1 MRAAAIIA
9 GVLLPPL
16 GVYLSEGV
24 TRNFWIA
31 AGLTLIAFVPGL
43 IYAELVVLRPDLF
56 VPRTRPNPS
65 PPA

>member
-1 MRAAAIIA
+1 MRAAAVIA
-9 GVLLPPL
+9 ALLLPPL

-31 AGLTLIAFVPGL
+31 AGLTLIAFVPGV

-56 VPRTRPNPS
+56 APRRRLGSS
-65 PPA
+65 PLA